1 MNNLNTD
8 ENIAGKQIQK
18 RKKLLL
24 IFAAVIVIVAGSST
38 AWWYFDLRDVQST
51 DDAYVKGNQIAISSL
66 VAGSVISVNYTD
78 TDLVRQGDVLV
89 TLDDT
94 DARINF
100 NKAANNLAN
109 TVRKIKQMYI
119 ADDQYNAN
127 VQEAKIAYQQ
137 ALADYQRRS
146 RLQGA
151 AAISREN
158 MQHAKDAVDSSKA
171 ALDVAVQAYR
181 GNRILIQN
189 TALEK
194 QPEVLMAAESMRE
207 AWVAL
212 QRTKVRSPV
221 TGYLAQ
227 RNVQVGETI
236 GSGQA
241 LMSIIP
247 AEQVWIN
254 ANFKETQLSGVKIG
268 QKVSIV
274 TDFYGSDVGFN
285 GRVDG
290 INMGTGSA
298 FSVLPAQNATGNWI
312 KVVQRLPVRITLD
325 AEQIKAYPLRIG
337 LSATVRLHETHSQGE
352 ALATTQ
358 RKTPAY
364 ASNALVIDTPPVDN
378 EILNII
384 KANAM

>member
-146 RLQGA
+146 RLQAQRRYQGEYA
-151 AAISREN
+151 TCKGCRGQQQSSAGCRCPGLSRKPCTDSEYGVRKTAGSVN
-158 MQHAKDAVDSSKA
+158 GGGIHAGSLGCASANQSAQPGHGVSCTTQCTS
-171 ALDVAVQAYR
+171 R
-181 GNRILIQN
+181 GNYRLRPG
-189 TALEK
+189 A
-194 QPEVLMAAESMRE
+194 
-207 AWVAL
+207 
-212 QRTKVRSPV
+212 
-221 TGYLAQ
+221 
-227 RNVQVGETI
+227 
-236 GSGQA
+236 
-241 LMSIIP
+241 
-247 AEQVWIN
+247 
-254 ANFKETQLSGVKIG
+254 
-268 QKVSIV
+268 
-274 TDFYGSDVGFN
+274 DVNHTCRAG
-285 GRVDG
+285 
-290 INMGTGSA
+290 
-298 FSVLPAQNATGNWI
+298 
-312 KVVQRLPVRITLD
+312 LD
-325 AEQIKAYPLRIG
+325 
-337 LSATVRLHETHSQGE
+337 
-352 ALATTQ
+352 
-358 RKTPAY
+358 
-364 ASNALVIDTPPVDN
+364 
-378 EILNII
+378 
-384 KANAM
+384 

>member
-181 GNRILIQN
+181 GNRVLIQN

-274 TDFYGSDVGFN
+274 TDFTAAMWCLTVGLMVSTWEPAAHF
-285 GRVDG
+285 RYCLRRMRPV
-290 INMGTGSA
+290 TGSKW
-298 FSVLPAQNATGNWI
+298 FNAC
-312 KVVQRLPVRITLD
+312 QY
-325 AEQIKAYPLRIG
+325 ALRWM
-337 LSATVRLHETHSQGE
+337 LSR
-352 ALATTQ
+352 
-358 RKTPAY
+358 
-364 ASNALVIDTPPVDN
+364 
-378 EILNII
+378 
-384 KANAM
+384 

>member
-1 MNNLNTD
+1 
-8 ENIAGKQIQK
+8 
-18 RKKLLL
+18 
-24 IFAAVIVIVAGSST
+24 SST

-171 ALDVAVQAYR
+171 ALDVAVQSYL
-181 GNRILIQN
+181 GNR
-189 TALEK
+189 
-194 QPEVLMAAESMRE
+194 VL
-207 AWVAL
+207 
-212 QRTKVRSPV
+212 
-221 TGYLAQ
+221 
-227 RNVQVGETI
+227 
-236 GSGQA
+236 
-241 LMSIIP
+241 
-247 AEQVWIN
+247 
-254 ANFKETQLSGVKIG
+254 
-268 QKVSIV
+268 
-274 TDFYGSDVGFN
+274 
-285 GRVDG
+285 
-290 INMGTGSA
+290 
-298 FSVLPAQNATGNWI
+298 
-312 KVVQRLPVRITLD
+312 
-325 AEQIKAYPLRIG
+325 
-337 LSATVRLHETHSQGE
+337 
-352 ALATTQ
+352 
-358 RKTPAY
+358 
-364 ASNALVIDTPPVDN
+364 
-378 EILNII
+378 
-384 KANAM
+384 

>member
-1 MNNLNTD
+1 M
-8 ENIAGKQIQK
+8 
-18 RKKLLL
+18 
-24 IFAAVIVIVAGSST
+24 
-38 AWWYFDLRDVQST
+38 
-51 DDAYVKGNQIAISSL
+51 KGNQIAISSL

-181 GNRILIQN
+181 GNRVLIQN

-274 TDFYGSDVGFN
+274 TDFYGSDVVFN

-298 FSVLPAQNATGNWI
+298 FRYCLRRMRPVTGSKWFNACQYALRWMLSRSRPTRCASACPPPCGCMKPIRRARHW
-312 KVVQRLPVRITLD
+312 QRRSEKPRLTQATHWLSIPPLLITKSSISSKPTRCDL
-325 AEQIKAYPLRIG
+325 
-337 LSATVRLHETHSQGE
+337 
-352 ALATTQ
+352 
-358 RKTPAY
+358 
-364 ASNALVIDTPPVDN
+364 
-378 EILNII
+378 
-384 KANAM
+384 

>member
-181 GNRILIQN
+181 GNRVLIQN

-247 AEQVWIN
+247 AEQV
-254 ANFKETQLSGVKIG
+254 
-268 QKVSIV
+268 
-274 TDFYGSDVGFN
+274 
-285 GRVDG
+285 
-290 INMGTGSA
+290 
-298 FSVLPAQNATGNWI
+298 
-312 KVVQRLPVRITLD
+312 
-325 AEQIKAYPLRIG
+325 
-337 LSATVRLHETHSQGE
+337 
-352 ALATTQ
+352 
-358 RKTPAY
+358 
-364 ASNALVIDTPPVDN
+364 
-378 EILNII
+378 
-384 KANAM
+384 

>member
-146 RLQGA
+146 RLQAQRRYQGR
-151 AAISREN
+151 ICN
-158 MQHAKDAVDSSKA
+158 MQRMPWTAAKQRWMSLS
-171 ALDVAVQAYR
+171 R
-181 GNRILIQN
+181 LI
-189 TALEK
+189 
-194 QPEVLMAAESMRE
+194 AE
-207 AWVAL
+207 
-212 QRTKVRSPV
+212 
-221 TGYLAQ
+221 
-227 RNVQVGETI
+227 
-236 GSGQA
+236 
-241 LMSIIP
+241 
-247 AEQVWIN
+247 
-254 ANFKETQLSGVKIG
+254 
-268 QKVSIV
+268 
-274 TDFYGSDVGFN
+274 
-285 GRVDG
+285 
-290 INMGTGSA
+290 
-298 FSVLPAQNATGNWI
+298 
-312 KVVQRLPVRITLD
+312 
-325 AEQIKAYPLRIG
+325 
-337 LSATVRLHETHSQGE
+337 TV
-352 ALATTQ
+352 
-358 RKTPAY
+358 Y
-364 ASNALVIDTPPVDN
+364 
-378 EILNII
+378 
-384 KANAM
+384 

>member
-1 MNNLNTD
+1 
-8 ENIAGKQIQK
+8 
-18 RKKLLL
+18 
-24 IFAAVIVIVAGSST
+24 IVAGSST

-181 GNRILIQN
+181 GNPEYGVRK
-189 TALEK
+189 TAGSVNGGGIHAGSLGCASANQSA
-194 QPEVLMAAESMRE
+194 QP
-207 AWVAL
+207 
-212 QRTKVRSPV
+212 
-221 TGYLAQ
+221 GH
-227 RNVQVGETI
+227 
-236 GSGQA
+236 
-241 LMSIIP
+241 
-247 AEQVWIN
+247 
-254 ANFKETQLSGVKIG
+254 GV
-268 QKVSIV
+268 SC
-274 TDFYGSDVGFN
+274 
-285 GRVDG
+285 
-290 INMGTGSA
+290 
-298 FSVLPAQNATGNWI
+298 
-312 KVVQRLPVRITLD
+312 
-325 AEQIKAYPLRIG
+325 
-337 LSATVRLHETHSQGE
+337 
-352 ALATTQ
+352 TTQ
-358 RKTPAY
+358 CTSRGNYRLRPGADVNHTCRAG
-364 ASNALVIDTPPVDN
+364 LD
-378 EILNII
+378 
-384 KANAM
+384 

>member
-158 MQHAKDAVDSSKA
+158 MQHAKDAMDSSKA
-171 ALDVAVQAYR
+171 ALDVAV
-181 GNRILIQN
+181 
-189 TALEK
+189 
-194 QPEVLMAAESMRE
+194 
-207 AWVAL
+207 
-212 QRTKVRSPV
+212 
-221 TGYLAQ
+221 
-227 RNVQVGETI
+227 
-236 GSGQA
+236 
-241 LMSIIP
+241 
-247 AEQVWIN
+247 
-254 ANFKETQLSGVKIG
+254 
-268 QKVSIV
+268 
-274 TDFYGSDVGFN
+274 
-285 GRVDG
+285 
-290 INMGTGSA
+290 
-298 FSVLPAQNATGNWI
+298 
-312 KVVQRLPVRITLD
+312 
-325 AEQIKAYPLRIG
+325 
-337 LSATVRLHETHSQGE
+337 
-352 ALATTQ
+352 
-358 RKTPAY
+358 
-364 ASNALVIDTPPVDN
+364 
-378 EILNII
+378 
-384 KANAM
+384 

>member
-1 MNNLNTD
+1 MNNLHTD
-8 ENIAGKQIQK
+8 ENITGKQIQK
-18 RKKLLL
+18 RKKMLL
-24 IFAAVIVIVAGSST
+24 IFAAIMVIAAGSST
-38 AWWYFDLRDVQST
+38 AWWYFDLRNVQST
-51 DDAYVKGNQIAISSL
+51 DDAYVKGNQIAVSSL
-66 VAGSVISVNYTD
+66 VAGSVISINYTD
-78 TDLVRQGDVLV
+78 TDLVRQGDILV

-181 GNRILIQN
+181 GNRVLIQN

-241 LMSIIP
+241 LMSIVP

-254 ANFKETQLSGVKIG
+254 ANFKETQLKGVKIG

-274 TDFYGSDVGFN
+274 TDYGSDVVFN
-285 GRVDG
+285 GQVDG

-337 LSATVRLHETHSQGE
+337 LSTTVRLHETRSQGE

-364 ASNALVIDTPPVDN
+364 ASNALVIDTTPVDN